1 MRVIVNVP
9 ICPLMLRPA
18 CPGER
23 VDEALFGMAAE
34 VLDAPCPGWF
44 RVRTHYGYTGYAEG
58 RHLLFGED
66 CAESWLRLPKAVITK
81 ALCDVLSAP
90 AVESWPLVSLTRG
103 ALVSPQGA
111 PDGKGWQRIF
121 LPDGREGYTKRSF
134 LGPYYDTPP
143 RFGESALRAA
153 IVETA
158 MGYLGTHYRWGGKT
172 PMGIDC
178 SGLASMAY
186 LLNGVVIWRD
196 AKLKEG
202 YPLHPIPPES
212 VKPADLLFFPG
223 HVAIYLGDGRY
234 LHSTAKDGSDGVVVN
249 SLDPSHPDYR
259 PDLPEKLTAAGS
271 IF

>member
-81 ALCDVLSAP
+81 ALCDMLSAP

-121 LPDGREGYTKRSF
+121 LPDGRTGYTKRSF

-143 RFGESALRAA
+143 HFGESALRAA

-158 MGYLGTHYRWGGKT
+158 MGYLAPTTAGGARPPWASIVPALRPWPT
-172 PMGIDC
+172 C
-178 SGLASMAY
+178 STG
-186 LLNGVVIWRD
+186 
-196 AKLKEG
+196 
-202 YPLHPIPPES
+202 
-212 VKPADLLFFPG
+212 
-223 HVAIYLGDGRY
+223 
-234 LHSTAKDGSDGVVVN
+234 
-249 SLDPSHPDYR
+249 
-259 PDLPEKLTAAGS
+259 
-271 IF
+271 